1 MKKTYKAFGIGSGN
15 DANVNNVISKLDKA
29 GISKESY
36 RVNYFNINAEI
47 VADKK
52 IIKQIIL
59 AIK

>member
-15 DANVNNVISKLDKA
+15 DSHVNKIIAKLNKA

-36 RVNYFNINAEI
+36 RINYFNINAEI

-59 AIK
+59 AIN